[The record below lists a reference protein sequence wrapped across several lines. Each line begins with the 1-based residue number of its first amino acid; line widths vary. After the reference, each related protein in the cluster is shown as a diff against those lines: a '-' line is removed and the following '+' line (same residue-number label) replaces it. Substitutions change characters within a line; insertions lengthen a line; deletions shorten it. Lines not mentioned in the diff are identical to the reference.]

1 MGRKPKSTA
10 DNDNMMTLFDDEEFT
25 ETENT
30 VEKDSQEEDTST
42 NEAEVTREEEVTD
55 NNDELTENGTEE
67 DITSA
72 NDAEDSAESDD
83 GDDGEGN
90 GDSEESAP
98 ADVSQAL
105 SLDDVMSGELEEDG
119 ALTLARYASRASRV
133 RNECGQEPRSP
144 RSH

>member
-67 DITSA
+67 PLRTMQRIPQRVTT
-72 NDAEDSAESDD
+72 
-83 GDDGEGN
+83 
-90 GDSEESAP
+90 
-98 ADVSQAL
+98 
-105 SLDDVMSGELEEDG
+105 VM
-119 ALTLARYASRASRV
+119 TARGMV
-133 RNECGQEPRSP
+133 ILKNPPQQTCHKPSP
-144 RSH
+144 